1 MKSCILCV
9 YRSHFNPSK
18 PGKYGRLWESVNAGS
33 NPYTFVFSP
42 YCGKP
47 NENGQY
53 YIGGTYVLIQ
63 NLIDS
68 VASHVDLK
76 GRNLPFDMYFTSIP
90 LAEWLL
96 GLQKMMV
103 KRNLSC
109 IRCTILLR
117 QGLTFLIRKWD
128 FIWQKQSAEG
138 EALLDFHVLGIARVN
153 ASTIFAMNNKK
164 RSEHGKYFQISWDS
178 CQTNGWVFYCQ
189 RNVNGLQCLICQ
201 KIQFFLKDKTVGI
214 ETQATP
220 RNENGDRCNFVFQTL
235 RVLDTKFLKS
245 AECRVKKFC
254 SLCNK
259 AVCKK
264 HTIHICSFCQ
274 NK

>member
-18 PGKYGRLWESVNAGS
+18 PGKYGRLWESVNGVS

-76 GRNLPFDMYFTSIP
+76 GRNLPFDMNFTSIP

-109 IRCTILLR
+109 MRCTIL
-117 QGLTFLIRKWD
+117 
-128 FIWQKQSAEG
+128 
-138 EALLDFHVLGIARVN
+138 
-153 ASTIFAMNNKK
+153 
-164 RSEHGKYFQISWDS
+164 
-178 CQTNGWVFYCQ
+178 Q
-189 RNVNGLQCLICQ
+189 R
-201 KIQFFLKDKTVGI
+201 
-214 ETQATP
+214 
-220 RNENGDRCNFVFQTL
+220 
-235 RVLDTKFLKS
+235 
-245 AECRVKKFC
+245 
-254 SLCNK
+254 
-259 AVCKK
+259 
-264 HTIHICSFCQ
+264 
-274 NK
+274 